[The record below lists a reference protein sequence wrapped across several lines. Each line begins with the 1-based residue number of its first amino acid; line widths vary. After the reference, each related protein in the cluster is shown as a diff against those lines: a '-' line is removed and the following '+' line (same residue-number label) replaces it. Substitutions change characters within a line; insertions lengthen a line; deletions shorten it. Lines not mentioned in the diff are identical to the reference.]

1 MVAVQSMRQRA
12 RDVLRPAT
20 FGLGLPSS
28 LLRRSVHLGLDLT
41 VACASPKTESATTE
55 MDHNK
60 TLCAQKQNIVIVGM
74 PYHM

>member
-1 MVAVQSMRQRA
+1 MVAIQSMRQRA

-20 FGLGLPSS
+20 FDLGLPSS

-55 MDHNK
+55 MVRNK
-60 TLCAQKQNIVIVGM
+60 TPCAQRQNIVIVCM